1 VARKLLWASLALA
14 PITFVVDFA
23 FHPGDVALFVLAA
36 ASLIPLAWLI
46 GESTE
51 QASEHTGP
59 GIGGFLNASF
69 GNAPELIIA
78 AFAVADGLPNVVRGS
93 LAGSV
98 ISNLLLVLGLAMAI
112 GPTGKPI
119 NRNSL
124 LLQLGLVG
132 TAVLLFLLPSVP
144 GWHGNPERHSLAVLS
159 APVAAA
165 LLVLYVVVQTI
176 QLRGFRQTHA
186 ESGYEERAD
195 AWRLRSALGALA
207 LATAATAV
215 ISEILVHSLNGFAKA
230 AGLSQFFIS
239 IVIVAVVGNAAEH
252 GGAIVIARR
261 GKMRLATEIAVSSSA
276 QVALFVTPAI
286 ALLSWVVTP
295 AGGRGD
301 GLGDGRGRRRR
312 LRRHLE
318 ALGGHVPGRGV
329 RGARGRL
336 RPGGR
341 PIAVRPSVSGRRA
354 GPSTVAIWEVE
365 SHDFGALSPH
375 TRAPLVDRLAAG
387 RRLDAP

>member
-23 FHPGDVALFVLAA
+23 FHPGDVVLFVLAA
-36 ASLIPLAWLI
+36 ASLVPLAWLI

-78 AFAVADGLPNVVRGS
+78 LFAVADGLPNVVRGS

-98 ISNLLLVLGLAMAI
+98 ISNLLLVLGVAMAT
-112 GPTGKPI
+112 GETGKPI

-124 LLQLGLVG
+124 LLQLGLVA
-132 TAVLLFLLPSVP
+132 TAVLLFLVPSVP

-159 APVAAA
+159 APIAVS
-165 LLVLYVVVQTI
+165 LLILYLVVQPI
-176 QLRGFRQTHA
+176 QLRAFRQTHA
-186 ESGYEERAD
+186 ASGYEGRAG
-195 AWRLRSALGALA
+195 AWPFRRALLALA

-215 ISEILVHSLNGFAKA
+215 TSEILVHSLEGFAKA
-230 AGLSQFFIS
+230 AGLSEFFIS

-276 QVALFVTPAI
+276 QVALFVTPVVS
-286 ALLSWVVTP
+286 LLSWVVTP
-295 AGGRGD
+295 ALPLAFRWEELGAMALATVLVAAVVFDGSSTRWQGVALVGVYAALVVGFGFAGD
-301 GLGDGRGRRRR
+301 R
-312 LRRHLE
+312 
-318 ALGGHVPGRGV
+318 
-329 RGARGRL
+329 
-336 RPGGR
+336 
-341 PIAVRPSVSGRRA
+341 
-354 GPSTVAIWEVE
+354 
-365 SHDFGALSPH
+365 
-375 TRAPLVDRLAAG
+375 
-387 RRLDAP
+387 

>member
-36 ASLIPLAWLI
+36 ASLVPLAWLI

-51 QASEHTGP
+51 HAAEHTGP

-78 AFAVADGLPNVVRGS
+78 VFAVADGLPNVVRGS

-132 TAVLLFLLPSVP
+132 TAVLLFLIPSLL
-144 GWHGNPERHSLAVLS
+144 GRHGDPERHSLAV
-159 APVAAA
+159 ATIPVAAF

-176 QLRGFRQTHA
+176 QLRSFRQTHA
-186 ESGYEERAD
+186 ESGHEERAG
-195 AWRLRSALGALA
+195 AWSLRNSLVALA

-215 ISEILVHSLNGFAKA
+215 TSEILVHSLDGFAKA

-239 IVIVAVVGNAAEH
+239 IVIVAVIGNAAEH
-252 GGAIVIARR
+252 GGAIVIAHR
-261 GKMRLATEIAVSSSA
+261 GNMRLATEIAVSSSA
-276 QVALFVTPAI
+276 QVAVFVTPAI
-286 ALLSWVVTP
+286 ALLSWAVTP
-295 AGGRGD
+295 ALPLAFRWEEIGAMALATVVVAVAVFD
-301 GLGDGRGRRRR
+301 GHSRR
-312 LRRHLE
+312 
-318 ALGGHVPGRGV
+318 
-329 RGARGRL
+329 
-336 RPGGR
+336 
-341 PIAVRPSVSGRRA
+341 
-354 GPSTVAIWEVE
+354 WE
-365 SHDFGALSPH
+365 GAL
-375 TRAPLVDRLAAG
+375 LVGLYVALAIGFGLAGDR
-387 RRLDAP
+387 

>member
-36 ASLIPLAWLI
+36 AALVPLAWLI

-51 QASEHTGP
+51 HAAEHTGP

-78 AFAVADGLPNVVRGS
+78 IFAVADGLPNVVRGS

-112 GPTGKPI
+112 GPSGKPI
-119 NRNSL
+119 SRNSL

-132 TAVLLFLLPSVP
+132 TAVLLFLVPTVP
-144 GWHGNPERHSLAVLS
+144 GWHGDPERHSLAVLS

-165 LLVLYVVVQTI
+165 LLVLYLVVQTI
-176 QLRGFRQTHA
+176 QLRSFRQKHA
-186 ESGYEERAD
+186 ESGHEERAG
-195 AWRLRSALGALA
+195 AWSLRNALVALG

-295 AGGRGD
+295 ALPLAFRWEEVGAMALATVVVAAAVFD
-301 GLGDGRGRRRR
+301 G
-312 LRRHLE
+312 
-318 ALGGHVPGRGV
+318 
-329 RGARGRL
+329 
-336 RPGGR
+336 
-341 PIAVRPSVSGRRA
+341 VSKR
-354 GPSTVAIWEVE
+354 WE
-365 SHDFGALSPH
+365 GAL
-375 TRAPLVDRLAAG
+375 LVGLYVALAAG
-387 RRLDAP
+387 FGLAGDR

>member
-14 PITFVVDFA
+14 PITFIVDFA

-36 ASLIPLAWLI
+36 GSLVPLAWLI

-144 GWHGNPERHSLAVLS
+144 GWHGDPERHSLAVLT

-176 QLRGFRQTHA
+176 QLRGFRQTHV

-195 AWRLRSALGALA
+195 AWRLRSALVALA

-239 IVIVAVVGNAAEH
+239 IVVVAVVGNAAEH

-295 AGGRGD
+295 ALPLAFRWEEIGAMALATVVVAAVVFDGTSKRWEGMFLVGVYVALVVGFGLAGD
-301 GLGDGRGRRRR
+301 R
-312 LRRHLE
+312 
-318 ALGGHVPGRGV
+318 
-329 RGARGRL
+329 
-336 RPGGR
+336 
-341 PIAVRPSVSGRRA
+341 
-354 GPSTVAIWEVE
+354 
-365 SHDFGALSPH
+365 
-375 TRAPLVDRLAAG
+375 
-387 RRLDAP
+387 